1 MAVTLTAAMGFLAIM
16 ATKAASMDF
25 SVAGQT
31 LSIGADSDINYTTGV
46 EEWEWELTPSAGLT
60 AMGIGLSVATDIDM
74 LELEEGDIFQ
84 GLDFTAKY
92 EIPSTFTTL
101 YTEISTE
108 AAKPIKIPKNK
119 RIREVEHEYELID
132 KNNLEFNP
140 QSAPTRTKT
149 LSESF
154 KEYLFSS
161 LKQSYKY
168 ITNNKSI

>member
-1 MAVTLTAAMGFLAIM
+1 MLDIRNYKMKTTAIATVVALA
-16 ATKAASMDF
+16 ATSTSAMDF

-74 LELEEGDIFQ
+74 LELDEGDIFQ

-101 YTEISTE
+101 YTEIST
-108 AAKPIKIPKNK
+108 
-119 RIREVEHEYELID
+119 D
-132 KNNLEFNP
+132 SDLEFGDVTVG
-140 QSAPTRTKT
+140 AMV
-149 LSESF
+149 SF
-154 KEYLFSS
+154 
-161 LKQSYKY
+161 
-168 ITNNKSI
+168 